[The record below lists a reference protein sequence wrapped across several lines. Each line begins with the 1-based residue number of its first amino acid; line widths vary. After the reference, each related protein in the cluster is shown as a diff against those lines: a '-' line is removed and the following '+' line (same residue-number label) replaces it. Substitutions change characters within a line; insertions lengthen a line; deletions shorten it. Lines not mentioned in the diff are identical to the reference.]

1 MLILAADVG
10 TGTQDILLFDSE
22 KEVENSLLMVV
33 PAPTQI
39 IGKKIAEATRKGEA
53 IVLTGTIMGG
63 GPSTFAIR
71 KHLESGLSVYST
83 EKAALTIHDNLERVK
98 SFGIQIVSPER
109 AKKLIHEGN
118 AVEINMQ
125 DFDPESIS
133 SAFSIFGV
141 PMPQNYAIAVQDH
154 GNAPAKSNRVY
165 RFELFRELIDKGGEL
180 KNFVFKPEEI
190 PQAFTRMKAQA
201 DILLE
206 ASKNLNTSLEPK
218 EKTIEITHEIRSNTE
233 SKIESGIES
242 GVKSEVKSKIEL
254 RIESKDG
261 SRVGS
266 EIKAVFMDTGPAAI
280 FGALTDPA
288 AKQPAIV
295 VNIGNGHTLG
305 ALVHENRIT
314 ALFEHHSSLMNPQK
328 LQDYIIK
335 LADGKLGFEEVFA
348 DEGHGAYIKEFPG
361 FDRVHSVIVTGP
373 KREMLEKLSE
383 SEIKPEI
390 LKKLHFAAPF
400 GSMMLSGCFGLLAG
414 FFEKYPDP
422 SIKLINH

>member
-1 MLILAADVG
+1 MLILAADIG

-22 KEVENSLLMVV
+22 KEVENSLLMVM

-39 IGKKIAEATRKGEA
+39 TGKKIEEATRKGKA

-71 KHLESGLSVYST
+71 KHLEAGFPVYST

-98 SFGIQIVSPER
+98 SFGIRIVSSEE
-109 AKKLIHEGN
+109 AKKLVYDED

-125 DFDPESIS
+125 DFDPEAIS
-133 SAFSIFGV
+133 SSFSVFEV
-141 PMPQNYAIAVQDH
+141 PMPQNYAVAVQDH
-154 GNAPAKSNRVY
+154 GNAPEKSNRVY
-165 RFELFRELIDKGGEL
+165 RFELFSELIDKGGEL
-180 KNFVFKPEEI
+180 KNFVYRPEEI

-201 DILLE
+201 DSLLK
-206 ASKNLNTSLEPK
+206 AAGNLKTSSDTR
-218 EKTIEITHEIRSNTE
+218 EKTEIKEEMR
-233 SKIESGIES
+233 SKIESEI
-242 GVKSEVKSKIEL
+242 
-254 RIESKDG
+254 
-261 SRVGS
+261 GS
-266 EIKAVFMDTGPAAI
+266 EIKAIFMDTGPAAV

-288 AKQPAIV
+288 AKQPTVV

-305 ALVHENRIT
+305 ALVQENRIT

-328 LQDYIIK
+328 LQDYIIR
-335 LADGKLGFEEVFA
+335 LADGKLGFEEVFV
-348 DEGHGAYIKEFPG
+348 DEGHGTYIKEVPG
-361 FDRVHSVIVTGP
+361 FDQVRSIMVTGP
-373 KREMLEKLSE
+373 KREMFEKLSD

-400 GSMMLSGCFGLLAG
+400 GSMMLLGCFGLLAG